1 MILRAFLDFLTSDDE
16 LNDVVRQA
24 GRERLRELIASEVY
38 HGNRPRGAGPVC
50 LVIDRSSGVVYS
62 AIGAPLALE
71 APLVDLHIYAK
82 DTESKS
88 GSESVEDVYDA
99 LKDLL
104 PQYAGSF
111 GDRTVQTINQ
121 EGEASS
127 QMIHPLDAA
136 DQWTYHY
143 VVSYLIGAART
154 VPAGAD

>member
-1 MILRAFLDFLTSDDE
+1 MILRAFRDFLMSDNK
-16 LNDVVRQA
+16 LNNVVRQA

-38 HGNRPRGAGPVC
+38 HGKRPRGAGPVC
-50 LVIDRSSGVVYS
+50 LAIDRSSGVVYS

-71 APLVDLHIYAK
+71 APIVDLHIYAK
-82 DTESKS
+82 GTETKR
-88 GSESVEDVYDA
+88 GSEAVEDVYDA

-104 PQYAGSF
+104 PQYAGAF
-111 GDRTVQTINQ
+111 GDQTVQTINQ

-127 QMIHPLDAA
+127 QMIHPLDA
-136 DQWTYHY
+136 DDEWTYHY